1 MDMRVGIGFDIHPFS
16 DESDRTLI
24 LGGVTFPGECG
35 LVGLSDADVIAHAI
49 GEALLSPA
57 GLGDMGEI
65 FPESNEAYRGA
76 DSLELLREVVSLV
89 NAAGWRPVN
98 VDCVTICEKPILS
111 TRRLE
116 MNARLEAV
124 VGAPV
129 MVKGKRAEGL
139 GAVGRAEG
147 IACWSTALLSK
158 G

>member
-1 MDMRVGIGFDIHPFS
+1 MEMRIGIGFDIHAFS
-16 DESDRTLI
+16 AETNRTLV
-24 LGGVTFPGECG
+24 LGGVEFPGECG

-57 GLGDMGEI
+57 GLGGMGEI

-76 DSLELLREVVSLV
+76 DSLELLREIVSLV
-89 NAAGWRPVN
+89 SASGWRPIN
-98 VDCVTICEKPILS
+98 IDCVAICERPILS
-111 TRRLE
+111 KRRLE
-116 MNARLEAV
+116 MSARLEGV

-139 GAVGRAEG
+139 GALGRIEG
-147 IACWSTALLSK
+147 IACWSSALLAK